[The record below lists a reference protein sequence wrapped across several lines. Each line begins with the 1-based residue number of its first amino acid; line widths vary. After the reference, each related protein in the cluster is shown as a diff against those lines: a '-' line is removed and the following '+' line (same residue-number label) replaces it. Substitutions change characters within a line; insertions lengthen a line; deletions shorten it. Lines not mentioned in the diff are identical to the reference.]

1 MTSFSIA
8 AAAAAAPLLMAL
20 VPCVFASVKA
30 PETSITLLAA
40 DASEDARVEDRTPWW
55 KPSAL
60 GIDNY
65 S

>member
-8 AAAAAAPLLMAL
+8 AAPLLLAL
-20 VPCVFASVKA
+20 VPCVFAHVKTPA
-30 PETSITLLAA
+30 TSIVSSA
-40 DASEDARVEDRTPWW
+40 DENEVRIQTAVEDRAPWW

>member
-20 VPCVFASVKA
+20 VPCVFANVKA
-30 PETSITLLAA
+30 PATSIARLAD
-40 DASEDARVEDRTPWW
+40 DAAEEVRIEERAPWW